1 MKSLPYTCTYSRYT
15 YCSAQVRDL
24 ARAARGTGSCLWNAL
39 WHLLTLEVV
48 TKWEA
53 AALAMMWCK
62 KCKAEFG
69 GSACPAQHPRFMYS
83 ALRSSQP
90 EPEPEREPE
99 PASDRPSAPSGNPLK
114 GLVEPLRTATAADKL
129 VKGGDLGQ
137 TSAAVSSYQKAL
149 RLMVEV
155 TSSDAYDPKVREK
168 IEKKAAV
175 VRKRLAELTPAASPG
190 PVAVEQLD
198 APPIPRPQT
207 TAAPVAIQ
215 TLSPVVESV
224 PEPVTAP
231 KAPLAFEASA
241 RASAQPLPVTLA
253 PLVKTAAP
261 APAHATA
268 DETSSSQQQQQ
279 QHPGDENNQV
289 VHVLRERLAVAEHDA
304 QTARMQLS
312 GVAQT
317 ASLAEQEARIQLAA
331 ARAEA
336 SETRQ
341 QAAAAA
347 EKLRADLVLQRQR
360 AEKAES
366 TVEEIRAGVSLP
378 KMAQRAI
385 AETSRQAQERLRTVE
400 DVAREQGVKRATEVT
415 NLAAAVAEFAQVA
428 EDAEAR
434 AKAAEQRMS
443 AAVDRAEETISQQL
457 ESRQALEAKCDAAQQ
472 ENKNLRGLLNALR
485 GTVVQEQTAARVAES
500 AAAAAT
506 AEAASEKQAS
516 ISRDAQWRTELAKI
530 DAARRAAESTVKVM
544 SSTRMMMPGQI
555 NWPQRIMDAVAE
567 KEQRIVELE
576 MQLDEAWGTIQD
588 MVGRDKVAS
597 DAVGDETARV
607 FAALS
612 SGKTGETEADQ
623 AAQVQLRTLAT
634 ALRRMQRELG
644 QERAAREKAEAELR
658 KSL

>member
-1 MKSLPYTCTYSRYT
+1 MYIAL
-15 YCSAQVRDL
+15 SA
-24 ARAARGTGSCLWNAL
+24 S
-39 WHLLTLEVV
+39 
-48 TKWEA
+48 K
-53 AALAMMWCK
+53 
-62 KCKAEFG
+62 
-69 GSACPAQHPRFMYS
+69 
-83 ALRSSQP
+83 P

-114 GLVEPLRTATAADKL
+114 GLVEPLRAATAADKL

-149 RLMVEV
+149 SLMVEV

-175 VRKRLAELTPAASPG
+175 VRKRLAELTPAASHE
-190 PVAVEQLD
+190 PVAVGQPD
-198 APPIPRPQT
+198 APPVPDPQT

-215 TLSPVVESV
+215 TPAPVVEPA
-224 PEPVTAP
+224 PEPVTAAE
-231 KAPLAFEASA
+231 APLAFEASA
-241 RASAQPLPVTLA
+241 RASEQPSPVTLA
-253 PLVKTAAP
+253 PPVKTAAP
-261 APAHATA
+261 APARAPA
-268 DETSSSQQQQQ
+268 DDTSSSQQQ
-279 QHPGDENNQV
+279 HLGDEKQV

-331 ARAEA
+331 ARVEA
-336 SETRQ
+336 SEARQ
-341 QAAAAA
+341 QAAAAE
-347 EKLRADLVLQRQR
+347 EKLRAELVLQRQR

-366 TVEEIRAGVSLP
+366 IVEEIRAGVSLP

-385 AETSRQAQERLRTVE
+385 AETSRQAQEQLRMVE
-400 DVAREQGVKRATEVT
+400 DVAREQGLKRATEVT

-434 AKAAEQRMS
+434 AEAAEQRMA
-443 AAVDRAEETISQQL
+443 AAVDRAEETISQHL

-500 AAAAAT
+500 ATAAAT
-506 AEAASEKQAS
+506 AEAASEKQAL

-530 DAARRAAESTVKVM
+530 DAARRSAESTVRVM

-588 MVGRDKVAS
+588 MVGRDQVAS
-597 DAVGDETARV
+597 SAVGDETTRV
-607 FAALS
+607 SAALS
-612 SGKTGETEADQ
+612 PGRTGETEADQ

-658 KSL
+658 KSR